1 MLPKGELKSEE
12 LSMCR
17 HGPERAPETF
27 VTNLVKLWTLEANQL
42 VTTPTFLLVTSGQT
56 RNSPY
61 LHTRQNSPC
70 VHSLRGNFHVHQ
82 RTWCDTGPGPSF
94 YNPVIYLTFLTCS
107 LPNIRFVVVVFV
119 YYFVFKAFYLTNTVS
134 ILEEWENANKEKRRK
149 RDGL

>member
-42 VTTPTFLLVTSGQT
+42 VTTPTLLLVNSGQT

-61 LHTRQNSPC
+61 LHTRQNSLC
-70 VHSLRGNFHVHQ
+70 VHSLRENFHVHQ

-94 YNPVIYLTFLTCS
+94 YNPVICLISRHVLCQTFILWWLCLFITLFLKFLSHKYC
-107 LPNIRFVVVVFV
+107 I
-119 YYFVFKAFYLTNTVS
+119 YF
-134 ILEEWENANKEKRRK
+134 RRMRK
-149 RDGL
+149 CK